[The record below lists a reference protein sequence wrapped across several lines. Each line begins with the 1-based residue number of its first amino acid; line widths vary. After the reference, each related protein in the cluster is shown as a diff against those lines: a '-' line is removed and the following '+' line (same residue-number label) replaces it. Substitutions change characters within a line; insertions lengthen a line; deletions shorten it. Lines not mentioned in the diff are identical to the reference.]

1 METKVAFA
9 PELNIRNG
17 VTDITFYTKAFNAV
31 EMMRFSNDDGGLH
44 VAELNIGGATFYLHE
59 QMQRP
64 EIFNPDVHNGTTV
77 TIALFVEDVH
87 AIFNQA
93 LAAGA
98 IEIIPVTDHDY
109 GYRQGEL
116 QDPFGHHW
124 IIQKRI

>member
-1 METKVAFA
+1 MQTITAFA
-9 PELNIRNG
+9 PELNMRNG

-44 VAELNIGGATFYLHE
+44 VAELNIDGATFYLHE

-64 EIFNPDVHNGTTV
+64 EIFNPDVHSGTTV
-77 TIALFVEDVH
+77 TIALFVDDVH
-87 AIFNQA
+87 AVFNQA

-98 IEIIPVTDHDY
+98 IEILPVTDHDY

-116 QDPFGHHW
+116 KDPFGHHW